1 MPRLAPRPQDC
12 GGSTVSLSGTLARV
26 AIISIEIP
34 DEQVARVVDAYSV
47 AYGWRSVAEDGP
59 RADFARRKLVDHIRE
74 TTLGVERAAAE
85 GIALDAVDVGMV
97 TPT

>member
-1 MPRLAPRPQDC
+1 M
-12 GGSTVSLSGTLARV
+12 

-34 DEQVARVVDAYSV
+34 DAQVARVVNAYSV

-74 TTLGVERAAAE
+74 TTLSVERAAAE
-85 GIALDAVDVGMV
+85 AVALDAVDVGMV